1 MGLPARDEAR
11 EWIGWTCVDREG
23 AELGAVTAVLADQS
37 TGRPEW
43 VYVEVEGASA
53 VVPALDAD
61 GSGGRVTVAVTRAQV
76 AAAPSVGGGRELST
90 EQEADLYRHY
100 GIQASSAASETLLPA
115 AAAGDGADT
124 AAAADT
130 APATD
135 STPAV
140 DTARAGTASSDGTTS
155 ADTSGS
161 TGRGT
166 VLAAGVLAAVAG
178 IGVVRARAKR
188 AEVRQP
194 WPRRLWARRPWAPHP
209 PSRAEVVAGQ
219 VLAVSAR
226 TAEGARHLRRTAAPL
241 AVAAAESARHRA
253 VRTGEEVR
261 HLGRTAAPLVVAA
274 AESARHR
281 AVLGAEEARHLGALA
296 SQAAVAAVARARG

>member
-11 EWIGWTCVDREG
+11 EWVGWTVVDREG
-23 AELGAVTAVLADQS
+23 TELGSCTAVLADES

-76 AAAPSVGGGRELST
+76 TTAPSVGGARELST
-90 EQEADLYRHY
+90 DQEADLYRHY
-100 GIQASSAASETLLPA
+100 GIESSSEASETLLPA
-115 AAAGDGADT
+115 AAGGTGAAAGTGAGADT
-124 AAAADT
+124 AADT
-130 APATD
+130 TPATD
-135 STPAV
+135 TTPSAV
-140 DTARAGTASSDGTTS
+140 TTP

-161 TGRGT
+161 TGRGA
-166 VLAAGVLAAVAG
+166 VLAAGALAAVAG
-178 IGVVRARAKR
+178 LGVVRARARR
-188 AEVRQP
+188 AAVRQP
-194 WPRRLWARRPWAPHP
+194 WPRRLWARRPWAPSP
-209 PSRAEVVAGQ
+209 PSRADVLAGQ

-226 TAEGARHLRRTAAPL
+226 TAEGARSLGRTAAPL

-253 VRTGEEVR
+253 VRVGEEVR

-281 AVLGAEEARHLGALA
+281 AVLGAEEVRHLGAVA
-296 SQAAVAAVARARG
+296 AQAAVAAVARARS